1 MPKCDFNKV
10 ARQLKVIVITDHV
23 EIYSFEIIDISTL
36 LNNENFD
43 RRQRFYLHFSVM
55 KDKESPDVFLPEK
68 KRGKPQITTEITPL
82 FEG

>member
-10 ARQLKVIVITDHV
+10 AKQLKVIVITDHV

-43 RRQRFYLHFSVM
+43 RRQKFYLHFSVIRT
-55 KDKESPDVFLPEK
+55 KKVQTFFFQEK
-68 KRGKPQITTEITPL
+68 K
-82 FEG
+82 EGNLK